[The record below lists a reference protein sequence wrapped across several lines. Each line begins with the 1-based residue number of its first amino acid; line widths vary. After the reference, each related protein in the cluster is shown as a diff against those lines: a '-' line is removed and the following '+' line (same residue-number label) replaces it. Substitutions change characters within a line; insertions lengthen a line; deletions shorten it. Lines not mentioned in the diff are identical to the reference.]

1 MSAGDVKCAAL
12 AITASPEPASPLL
25 LPERSFR
32 PLQGWAPGPLGCF
45 LFSPSCLAGLT
56 PRPPHL
62 TIHQSATALAKGLWR
77 SAEFPASH
85 TGWSS
90 DLALGTASKCHFFAF
105 LEAETPYPTPEYHDL
120 ARTGRGA
127 NLGPAGSRW
136 EDHD

>member
-1 MSAGDVKCAAL
+1 M
-12 AITASPEPASPLL
+12 
-25 LPERSFR
+25 
-32 PLQGWAPGPLGCF
+32 
-45 LFSPSCLAGLT
+45 
-56 PRPPHL
+56 PRYPRKA
-62 TIHQSATALAKGLWR
+62 QSAKARECVVYIIHVSSTRERLEDLAKGLWR
-77 SAEFPASH
+77 SAEFSASH
-85 TGWSS
+85 TGWRS